1 MGISSIGD
9 CRHIIQNSYVVFVK
23 DDTFRGSV
31 GIPGVIANILVDFIA
46 AQYSKHKHGEECP
59 NENSC
64 DECDDIPDHR
74 LIENVSFYF
83 VDDVLSS
90 IEAFYGII

>member
-1 MGISSIGD
+1 MCCHQIVAD
-9 CRHIIQNSYVVFVK
+9 RAAKY
-23 DDTFRGSV
+23 GSH
-31 GIPGVIANILVDFIA
+31 LTFIA

-64 DECDDIPDHR
+64 DECDDISDHR